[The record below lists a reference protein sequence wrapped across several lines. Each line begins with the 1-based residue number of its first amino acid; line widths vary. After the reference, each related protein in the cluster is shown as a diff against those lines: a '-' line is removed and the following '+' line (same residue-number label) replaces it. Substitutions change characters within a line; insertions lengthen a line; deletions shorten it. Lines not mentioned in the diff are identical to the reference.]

1 MQNKITKLFS
11 IFLVISLLILSNIS
25 VFADSTAIDTGNDV
39 KVINVDITQFPEFD
53 INNQDEYKPIL
64 EKYGISENDV
74 IAILPVSQGSSLQDK
89 AGNTSTASSTASV
102 PAGVLV
108 LTGTFVSDYQWNLTI
123 LNVGILNVSN
133 IEADVILIN
142 NSYGPVVNSQRYLG
156 GLSKFGSITER
167 YSAGGYAIHVAI
179 VTVTGITEAGEY
191 FTMGG
196 TQYR

>member
-1 MQNKITKLFS
+1 MKNRITKSFS

-25 VFADSTAIDTGNDV
+25 VFADSATVAPSNDV
-39 KVINVDITQFPEFD
+39 KVINVDITQYPGFD
-53 INNQDEYKPIL
+53 INNKEEYKPIL

-74 IAILPVSQGSSLQDK
+74 IAILPVSQGSIQDK
-89 AGNTSTASSTASV
+89 AGNTSSASSTASV
-102 PAGVLV
+102 PAGILV
-108 LTGTFVSDYQWNLTI
+108 LTGTFVSDYQWNLTV

-133 IEADVILIN
+133 MEADVILIN

-156 GLSKFGSITER
+156 GLSKFGSLTER
-167 YSAGGYAIHVAI
+167 YSAGGYAINVAI
-179 VTVTGITEAGEY
+179 VTVTGITEEGEY